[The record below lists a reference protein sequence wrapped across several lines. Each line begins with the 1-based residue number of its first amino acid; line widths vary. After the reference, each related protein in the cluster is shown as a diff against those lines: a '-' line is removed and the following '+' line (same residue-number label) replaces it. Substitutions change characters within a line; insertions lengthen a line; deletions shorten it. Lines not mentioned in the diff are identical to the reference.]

1 MALSVDFTELLTLK
15 KPENITGRSL
25 YVIESGQLR
34 IFKFK
39 TMNSQTTELDT
50 IGDLDFLFL

>member
-50 IGDLDFLFL
+50 IVSIKIF